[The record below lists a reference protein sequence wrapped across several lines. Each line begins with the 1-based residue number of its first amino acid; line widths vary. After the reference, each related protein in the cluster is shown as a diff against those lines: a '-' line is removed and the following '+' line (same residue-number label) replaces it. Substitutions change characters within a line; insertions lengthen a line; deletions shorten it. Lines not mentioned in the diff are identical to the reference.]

1 MAITKVVPICL
12 YISSEILDP
21 HMEPLRKRQT
31 GCFSMNYWFALH
43 IPHIWLAN
51 SLECFFTFSFFSLP
65 SFSVSGRVSR
75 TNIRNHTNTYVPSL
89 QYIFKTC
96 PLNNNDDVLPFLW
109 VNLIQFK
116 TSKYFYNEVG
126 LEFQALALFLM
137 ILKVA
142 LVYQILS
149 ETSGFWKWQITV
161 VITR

>member
-1 MAITKVVPICL
+1 MNKNPIVSAVMDWRNGNSQSFLICL
-12 YISSEILDP
+12 DIFWDSWPYIQ
-21 HMEPLRKRQT
+21 PLRKRQT

-126 LEFQALALFLM
+126 
-137 ILKVA
+137 
-142 LVYQILS
+142 ILS

-161 VITR
+161 VITTSNN